1 MKLDLTRLPVGEAI
15 IGFLVLVLAVTFTG
29 AFIAK
34 GGGESG
40 GGAVSA
46 SPLPTS
52 GASPQAGTPTPG
64 GGGGGGGGQA
74 LTLTLGDNFFQL
86 DSQKNPNLKV
96 KAGSTVTIQLTNK
109 GTAIHNMRIAGEDN
123 TYNNKDD
130 AVSDPQLVTAGQS
143 AKIEWK
149 APNKT
154 GDYNYQCDFHPT
166 DMKGVITVE

>member
-15 IGFLVLVLAVTFTG
+15 IGFLVVVLAVTFTG

-40 GGAVSA
+40 GGAAVSA
-46 SPLPTS
+46 SPSP
-52 GASPQAGTPTPG
+52 ASSATPQPGTPAP
-64 GGGGGGGGQA
+64 GGGGGGQA
-74 LTLTLGDNFFQL
+74 VTLTMGDNFFQL
-86 DSQKNPNLKV
+86 DSQKNPNLRV

-143 AKIEWK
+143 AKLEWK
-149 APNKT
+149 APSKT

-166 DMKGVITVE
+166 DMKGIITVE

>member
-15 IGFLVLVLAVTFTG
+15 IGFLVVVLAVTFTG

-34 GGGESG
+34 SGGESG
-40 GGAVSA
+40 GGAAVSA
-46 SPLPTS
+46 SP
-52 GASPQAGTPTPG
+52 SPVSSATPEAATPAPG
-64 GGGGGGGGQA
+64 GGGGQELI
-74 LTLTLGDNFFQL
+74 LTMGDNFFQL
-86 DSQKNPNLKV
+86 DSEKNPNLRV
-96 KAGSTVTIQLTNK
+96 KAGSTVTIRLTNK

-143 AKIEWK
+143 AKLEWK
-149 APNKT
+149 APSKT

-166 DMKGVITVE
+166 DMKGIITVE